1 MGRAHEVRAA
11 SMAKTA
17 AIKSKQ
23 NAKFAKAIYVAAKS
37 GLPDPDVNQ
46 ALKKEIDKAKREHI
60 PADVIKRA
68 IEKAKGGQ
76 GEAYNFVRYEGFGPG
91 DTMVIVDCLTDNV
104 NRTYTSVKVGFSH
117 CGFKLGVN
125 GCVAYNFDN
134 HPIDIIYED
143 SEIIVI
149 NKERGVLVHS
159 DGESSETLLNY
170 VSYYLLNKGETLK
183 PRCVHRIDLD
193 TIGLVLFSKNI
204 ISYYHLFYQMNNQ
217 MIEKRY
223 YAVVKG
229 KVASGVV
236 DAKIG
241 KNRHINNKYLV
252 TKSGKDA
259 KTIYDL
265 ISYKDDKTLIDVK
278 ILTGRTHQIRVH
290 MAYISHP
297 ILGDNIYGSGNKLQ
311 LENYYLGFINP
322 SDNKYQII
330 KIDNKLDY

>member
-1 MGRAHEVRAA
+1 MKNQVIRILD
-11 SMAKTA
+11 SD
-17 AIKSKQ
+17 IDLLDYLNSIYLP
-23 NAKFAKAIYVAAKS
+23 NKFINTLINNKLV
-37 GLPDPDVNQ
+37 
-46 ALKKEIDKAKREHI
+46 KKEGNKVIFDLKDLDI
-60 PADVIKRA
+60 NDV
-68 IEKAKGGQ
+68 
-76 GEAYNFVRYEGFGPG
+76 
-91 DTMVIVDCLTDNV
+91 
-104 NRTYTSVKVGFSH
+104 VG
-117 CGFKLGVN
+117 V
-125 GCVAYNFDN
+125 N
-134 HPIDIIYED
+134 HPIDIVYED

-170 VSYYLLNKGETLK
+170 VSYYLLNKGEALK

-229 KVASGVV
+229 KVASGLV

-252 TKSGKDA
+252 TKSGKEA

-265 ISYKDDKTLIDVK
+265 ISYKDDKSLIDVK